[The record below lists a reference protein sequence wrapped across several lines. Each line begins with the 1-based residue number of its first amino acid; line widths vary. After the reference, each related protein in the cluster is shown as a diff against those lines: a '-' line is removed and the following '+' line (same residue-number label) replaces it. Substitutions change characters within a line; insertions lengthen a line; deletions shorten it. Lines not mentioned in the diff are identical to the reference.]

1 MNKTKNIT
9 KIYFTI
15 TFGLPFILGIFMGVA
30 YVNEIDISIFPLVW
44 MYLPAFGVMTAEY
57 LAHGNEHPIPKVF
70 YVTFSFFSIAMVI
83 LCMASVVFAH
93 LNFAILINILAMV
106 SCPICFIEILCMK
119 KEKRKQ
125 YGLSFTVNLKRSIF
139 GIALFILLYLL
150 ICLLGFVAE
159 NIFLGRA
166 EGYAFKPD
174 APMYLAAMAINLLFS
189 FTAFFGEEYG
199 WRYFLQ
205 PILQKKFGLRRGVIL
220 LGLLWGIWHL
230 PLNLFYYSPETSLQS
245 ILMQLAG
252 CVGMGI
258 FFGWVY
264 MRTHNIWAVT
274 IIHFINNN
282 MGSALFDASPAGVV
296 WDWQTTLISISLYL
310 IVYMP
315 FLLTKEYRG
324 SSAGVNDETF

>member
-1 MNKTKNIT
+1 MNKTKKAII
-9 KIYFTI
+9 IYFTL
-15 TFGLPFILGIFMGVA
+15 TFGLPVILGIFMGISYMKGV
-30 YVNEIDISIFPLVW
+30 DTSIFPLAW
-44 MYLPAFGVMTAEY
+44 MYLPAFGVMAAKLLTQDDGYPVPE
-57 LAHGNEHPIPKVF
+57 VF
-70 YVTFSFFSIAMVI
+70 YCTFSFFAVVMVI
-83 LCMASVVFAH
+83 LCMASVVVPQ
-93 LNFAILINILAMV
+93 LNLAILVSLLVMI

-125 YGLSFTVNLKRSIF
+125 YGLSLNQNLKRSIL
-139 GIALFILLYLL
+139 GIATFVALYLVM
-150 ICLLGFVAE
+150 CLLDLIFE
-159 NIFLGRA
+159 NVFWGTA
-166 EGYAFKPD
+166 EGYLIQSD
-174 APMYLAAMAINLLFS
+174 AYIYVAVMIINFLFS
-189 FTAFFGEEYG
+189 FTAYFGEEYG

-205 PILQKKFGLRRGVIL
+205 PIMQKKFGLRCGVVL

-230 PLNLFYYSPETSLQS
+230 PINLFYYSPETSLQS
-245 ILMQLAG
+245 VLTQLAA

-282 MGSALFDASPAGVV
+282 MGSALFDASPSGVV

-315 FLLTKEYRG
+315 FLLAKEYRG
-324 SSAGVNDETF
+324 SSAGVNKTF